1 MSPPSTI
8 ALALVFRAEKLL
20 ITRRLPGTHLAGS
33 WEFPGGK
40 LKLGETPERCAERE
54 VKEETAVVC
63 QARGCR
69 TPFSFTYEDRS
80 LLFIPVDCIWIRGEP
95 ELLQVSAACWI
106 LPTELKDFEF
116 PEANSTLIAQLAA
129 K

>member
-1 MSPPSTI
+1 MSTPSTI

-40 LKLGETPERCAERE
+40 LKLSETPELCAERE
-54 VKEETAVVC
+54 VEEETAVVC
-63 QARGCR
+63 QARACR
-69 TPFSFTYEDRS
+69 ASFSFTYQDRS
-80 LLFIPVDCIWIRGEP
+80 LLFIPVDCVWISGEP

-106 LPTELKDFEF
+106 LPAELKNFEF
-116 PEANSTLIAQLAA
+116 PEANSALIAQLAGV
-129 K
+129 